1 MDLLKEARNVVDFAT
16 YYPLLNKA
24 TIDNDTPTPGYLFE
38 DIIKLSHQSQ
48 GHRHHLVDFLI
59 ARLQISSW
67 PGKQKVV
74 RILHQICSRGHRGV
88 RVYLRGK
95 DGDLRK
101 AAASGGPPDPV
112 LANTPQLFL
121 SSAIQELLTLL
132 FDPKIMKEDELWLA
146 GNENV
151 NEYVAG
157 GEKPS
162 VPQGYGSSAV
172 SGKYEGF
179 GSSPVKQGDS
189 LVTQVRGMVE
199 RVITHTGESKGVS
212 VDFLQG
218 EKGDYQPIFLP
229 SLGASVPSPQ
239 QPLHQSHLP
248 GLTSGQ
254 LRKFKAHR
262 SGRAGGGWDSD
273 EEGQDTPPSPLSSN
287 VDFSLPLPEQHSTEE
302 IVAGAAEEEYIMKIL
317 YSASWP
323 ADPDRLIISCRE
335 SASFDLNVF
344 FEKVTA
350 KFAELCDVGTRSSD
364 SAEDK
369 PRDIDTPTQSTDITS
384 SCEPD
389 KVTVQLLMLLLLIEF
404 GIHYDIYS
412 PNIANTHL
420 RKTFQT
426 ISTSKNLDS
435 RVQIKAKKLR
445 LILEKLQ

>member
-1 MDLLKEARNVVDFAT
+1 MDLLKEAKNVVDFAT
-16 YYPLLNKA
+16 YYPMLNKA

-88 RVYLRGK
+88 RVYLRSK

-146 GNENV
+146 GKENI

-162 VPQGYGSSAV
+162 VPQGYGASAV

-199 RVITHTGESKGVS
+199 RVITHTGDSKGVS
-212 VDFLQG
+212 ADFLQG

-239 QPLHQSHLP
+239 QSLHQSHLP
-248 GLTSGQ
+248 GLTAGQ

-287 VDFSLPLPEQHSTEE
+287 VDFSLPLPEHHSTEE
-302 IVAGAAEEEYIMKIL
+302 VSAGAAEEDYITKIL

-323 ADPDRLIISCRE
+323 ADPDQLIISCRE

-350 KFAELCDVGTRSSD
+350 KFAELCDVRTRSLD

-369 PRDIDTPTQSTDITS
+369 ARVEDTPTQSRDLA
-384 SCEPD
+384 SCKPD
-389 KVTVQLLMLLLLIEF
+389 NVTVQLLMLLLLIEF
-404 GIHYDIYS
+404 GIHYDIYA

-426 ISTSKNLDS
+426 ISTSKNIDS
-435 RVQIKAKKLR
+435 RAQTKAKKLL